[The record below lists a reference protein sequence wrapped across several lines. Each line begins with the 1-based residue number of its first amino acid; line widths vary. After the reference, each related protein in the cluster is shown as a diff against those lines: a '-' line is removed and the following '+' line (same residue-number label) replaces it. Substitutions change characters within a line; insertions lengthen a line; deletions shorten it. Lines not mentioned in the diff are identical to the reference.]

1 MKYGL
6 HLAGGASMC
15 DRTALREVAIA
26 AEEEGYDCILIGDHI
41 VLPKTITTPW
51 PYDPTRMTQDTIQ
64 RYRDFGV
71 KTLFTVPLS
80 RDPDGI
86 VREVRE
92 FATRVQDVS

>member
-1 MKYGL
+1 MLDQLKRL
-6 HLAGGASMC
+6 SEEAGREYESLEL
-15 DRTALREVAIA
+15 TA
-26 AEEEGYDCILIGDHI
+26 
-41 VLPKTITTPW
+41 
-51 PYDPTRMTQDTIQ
+51 MQDTIR

>member
-6 HLAGGASMC
+6 YHLDIVS
-15 DRTALREVAIA
+15 
-26 AEEEGYDCILIGDHI
+26 YHDCLF
-41 VLPKTITTPW
+41 
-51 PYDPTRMTQDTIQ
+51 PTRMTQDTIQ

>member
-1 MKYGL
+1 M
-6 HLAGGASMC
+6 S
-15 DRTALREVAIA
+15 
-26 AEEEGYDCILIGDHI
+26 
-41 VLPKTITTPW
+41 
-51 PYDPTRMTQDTIQ
+51 QDTIQ

-92 FATRVQDVS
+92 FAKRVQGVS

>member
-1 MKYGL
+1 MLDQLKRL
-6 HLAGGASMC
+6 SEEAGRDYESLEL
-15 DRTALREVAIA
+15 TA
-26 AEEEGYDCILIGDHI
+26 
-41 VLPKTITTPW
+41 
-51 PYDPTRMTQDTIQ
+51 MTQDTIQ

>member
-1 MKYGL
+1 MLDQLKRL
-6 HLAGGASMC
+6 SEEAGREYESLEL
-15 DRTALREVAIA
+15 TA
-26 AEEEGYDCILIGDHI
+26 
-41 VLPKTITTPW
+41 
-51 PYDPTRMTQDTIQ
+51 MQDTIQ